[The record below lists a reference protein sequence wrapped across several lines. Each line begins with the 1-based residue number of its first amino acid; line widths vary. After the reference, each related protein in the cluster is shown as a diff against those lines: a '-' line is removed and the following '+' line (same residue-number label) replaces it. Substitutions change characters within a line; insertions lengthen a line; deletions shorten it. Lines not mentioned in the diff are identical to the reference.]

1 MIGSFKDFVSKD
13 ADIALVPGSF
23 KPPHKGHYQMV
34 SLYAGMAKDVV
45 VLISAPSEK
54 SHRVTKNGKVITPE
68 ISKKIFELYVNK
80 LPNVVVEI
88 SNMPSPV
95 GAAYAALESLT
106 GKRVILGASKKDN
119 DWKRW
124 SGAQKW
130 AAGKNLNVD
139 ILDPQLTAVDV
150 LDKSDGTPYSASNIR
165 DNFDDPDAI
174 LQDIPEHVDPVQVQ
188 SILANL

>member
-34 SLYAGMAKDVV
+34 SLYAGMATDVV

-54 SHRVTKNGKVITPE
+54 SQRVTKNGKVITPE

-80 LPNVVVEI
+80 LPNVTVEI

-95 GAAYAALESLT
+95 GAAYDALESLG

-130 AAGKNLNVD
+130 AANKGLNVD

-150 LDKSDGTPYSASNIR
+150 LDKPDGTPYSASNIR

-174 LQDIPEHVDPVQVQ
+174 LADIPEHVDPVQVQ
-188 SILANL
+188 NILANL

>member
-54 SHRVTKNGKVITPE
+54 SQRVTKNGKVISPE

-80 LPNVVVEI
+80 LPNVTVEI

-95 GAAYAALESLT
+95 GAAYDALESLG

-130 AAGKNLNVD
+130 AANKGLNVD

-150 LDKSDGTPYSASNIR
+150 LDKPDGTPYSASNIR

-174 LQDIPEHVDPVQVQ
+174 LADIPEHVDPIQVQ
-188 SILANL
+188 NILASL

>member
-1 MIGSFKDFVSKD
+1 MIGTFKDYVSRD

-34 SLYAGMAKDVV
+34 SIYSGMAKDVV
-45 VLISAPSEK
+45 VLISAPGAK
-54 SHRVTKNGKVITPE
+54 SQRATKTGQIITPE
-68 ISKKIFELYVNK
+68 MSKKIFELYVTN
-80 LPNVVVEI
+80 LPNVSVEI
-88 SNMPSPV
+88 SSMPSPV
-95 GAAYAALESLT
+95 GAAYDALESLG

-130 AAGKNLNVD
+130 ATGKGLNVE

-150 LDKSDGTPYSASNIR
+150 LDKPDGTPYSASNIR
-165 DNFDDPDAI
+165 NNFDNPDAI
-174 LQDIPEHVDPVQVQ
+174 LADIPEHIDPVQVQ
-188 SILANL
+188 NILANL

>member
-54 SHRVTKNGKVITPE
+54 SQRVTKNGKVITPE
-68 ISKKIFELYVNK
+68 ISKKIFELYVSK
-80 LPNVVVEI
+80 LPNVTVEI

-95 GAAYAALESLT
+95 GAAYDALESLT

-130 AAGKNLNVD
+130 AASKNLNVD

-174 LQDIPEHVDPVQVQ
+174 LADIPEHVDPVQVQ
-188 SILANL
+188 NILASL

>member
-54 SHRVTKNGKVITPE
+54 SQRVTKNGKVITPE
-68 ISKKIFELYVNK
+68 ISKKIFELYVSK
-80 LPNVVVEI
+80 LPNVTVEI

-95 GAAYAALESLT
+95 GAAYDALESLT

-130 AAGKNLNVD
+130 AASKNLNVD

-165 DNFDDPDAI
+165 DNFNDPDAI
-174 LQDIPEHVDPVQVQ
+174 LTDIPEHVDPVQVQ
-188 SILANL
+188 NILASL